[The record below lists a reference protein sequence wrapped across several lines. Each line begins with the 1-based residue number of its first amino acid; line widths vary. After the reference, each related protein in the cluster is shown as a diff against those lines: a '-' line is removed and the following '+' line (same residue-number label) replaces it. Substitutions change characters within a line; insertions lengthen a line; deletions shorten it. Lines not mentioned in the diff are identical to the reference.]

1 MTIYHLLQTWFFFF
15 NHGSIT
21 PKEDETFAF
30 KKKKKKKD
38 ERFSGNENLSSFIY
52 LFIFSLVEPKFAI
65 SSLIFFF
72 FNECMKLVVLANREL
87 LEII

>member
-1 MTIYHLLQTWFFFF
+1 MIFFFF

-30 KKKKKKKD
+30 KKKKKKRMKD
-38 ERFSGNENLSSFIY
+38 LVGMKIFRRLFIY
-52 LFIFSLVEPKFAI
+52 LFFPWLNQNSLYLLWF
-65 SSLIFFF
+65 FFF

>member
-30 KKKKKKKD
+30 KKKKRMKD
-38 ERFSGNENLSSFIY
+38 LVGMKIVRRLFIY
-52 LFIFSLVEPKFAI
+52 LFFLGWTKIRYIFSE
-65 SSLIFFF
+65 FFF
-72 FNECMKLVVLANREL
+72 F
-87 LEII
+87 

>member
-1 MTIYHLLQTWFFFF
+1 M
-15 NHGSIT
+15 
-21 PKEDETFAF
+21 
-30 KKKKKKKD
+30 D

-52 LFIFSLVEPKFAI
+52 LFTFSLVEPKFAI

-72 FNECMKLVVLANREL
+72 FNECMKLVILANREL